1 MKPWNTVNDL
11 LIESFNHKKKKFED
25 TRAKLQKKNILDN
38 SKCVTEF
45 WILLAVVFTREKKN
59 P

>member
-11 LIESFNHKKKKFED
+11 LIESFNHKKNFED
-25 TRAKLQKKNILDN
+25 SAAKLQKNILDN

-45 WILLAVVFTREKKN
+45 WLLLAVVFTREKKK

>member
-11 LIESFNHKKKKFED
+11 LIESFNHKKKNSKTQEQNC
-25 TRAKLQKKNILDN
+25 KKKNILDN